1 MFTCVSLRLTS
12 VCQWIFRAAEGKR
25 YLFPCVCLL
34 ASSATSHQS
43 WVPLFTF
50 QIKLPS
56 VTSFILDAE
65 AVAWDREKKQIQP
78 FQVLTTRKR
87 KVASARP
94 STACPHLPPSPVQSQ
109 RDRAISWVVVLSAF
123 CSVAATVPAIT
134 FLSQHAKLEGGKASF
149 PTSVLL

>member
-25 YLFPCVCLL
+25 YLFLCVCLL
-34 ASSATSHQS
+34 ASSTTSHQP
-43 WVPLFTF
+43 WVSLFTF

-87 KVASARP
+87 KVASAP
-94 STACPHLPPSPVQSQ
+94 PASTACPHLPPSPVQSQ
-109 RDRAISWVVVLSAF
+109 RDRAVSWVVVLSAF
-123 CSVAATVPAIT
+123 CSVAATAPAIT
-134 FLSQHAKLEGGKASF
+134 FLS
-149 PTSVLL
+149 